1 MFGAEVSFDTPTLRL
16 TTRPSHRGSCHE
28 GASGQAK
35 PSTAEISLHQP
46 EDRTFA
52 PYFRVRCAS
61 LAHGAYFNRSLPIC
75 SDFSSWILNLYP
87 SKHYLWSRKGLDGP
101 KWQRMDDR
109 SPRGPGPRGCT
120 VKISWRQ
127 IYFERSRP
135 VASPRLQAMATS
147 LAMCL
152 KRSLG
157 LLVHPSIV
165 ARLSRPL

>member
-1 MFGAEVSFDTPTLRL
+1 MKRLLVKQSLRL
-16 TTRPSHRGSCHE
+16 QRSACTSQKIDYSLLIFARDALHWLTEHT
-28 GASGQAK
+28 
-35 PSTAEISLHQP
+35 STVHC
-46 EDRTFA
+46 
-52 PYFRVRCAS
+52 RCA
-61 LAHGAYFNRSLPIC
+61 LH
-75 SDFSSWILNLYP
+75 FSSWVLNPYP
-87 SKHYLWSRKGLDGP
+87 SKHYLWSRNGLDGP
-101 KWQRMDDR
+101 KWQRMDDW
-109 SPRGPGPRGCT
+109 SPRGLRPRGCT